1 MVGWVVGVRLWQYM
15 WSQGINQFQ
24 APPQITK
31 SMRTVLGRN
40 MTLVY
45 VLTTQYPQFTIQAIN
60 RHASGKKKLYLISLL
75 I

>member
-1 MVGWVVGVRLWQYM
+1 MDGGVGCGGEALAVHVVPR
-15 WSQGINQFQ
+15 NQSI
-24 APPQITK
+24 PGTTTK

-60 RHASGKKKLYLISLL
+60 RHASGKKKLYLFSLL